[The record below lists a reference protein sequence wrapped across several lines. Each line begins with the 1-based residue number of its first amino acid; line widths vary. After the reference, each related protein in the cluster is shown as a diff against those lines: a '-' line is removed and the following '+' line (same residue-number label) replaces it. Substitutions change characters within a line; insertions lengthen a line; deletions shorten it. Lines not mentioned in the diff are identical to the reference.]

1 MRRSLPNLVRVFGI
15 VWCGLTLLCHSASA
29 APEPEKQDVTLNE
42 VIASPSHY
50 RDADM
55 SLEGLVGDARLAR
68 GPEGRTCSFALVSP
82 NSNMGLAILGADV
95 PEEGLYV
102 RVEGPLRLDPR
113 LNTPYIESPRVNVLH
128 ELPLWLRPTDHQ
140 SLAAL
145 GAILCATAACL
156 LLVSIRRSSSAAPSP
171 QRFSAL
177 ISTAVLPSRAE
188 TPAPANAAEDV
199 PPAPEG
205 SASDEGCEPEP
216 SDDAPLA
223 EETVSS
229 DPEAPVAGS
238 GVPAPSG
245 SAEGV
250 PAPGGSASD
259 EGCGTGTSDDAA
271 PTAETVSPRSKA
283 TEALSEEPPAV
294 PVGDPP
300 VPIVDMVLEV
310 VAGPDRG
317 KVFEAR
323 GPRVTIGRSEDR
335 DVPLTDEMVARHQ
348 ATLMRSNGAVLLCSE
363 VPGAVVC
370 LNSRPVR
377 QAEIAAYDV
386 IRMGCSELR
395 VIAPPSAA
403 EPGPSVPAQ

>member
-1 MRRSLPNLVRVFGI
+1 VRRSLPNLVRVFGI

-82 NSNMGLAILGADV
+82 NSNMGLAILGADA
-95 PEEGLYV
+95 PETGLYV

-113 LNTPYIESPRVNVLH
+113 LNTPYIESPRVTVLH
-128 ELPLWLRPTDHQ
+128 ELPLWLRPADHQ

-145 GAILCATAACL
+145 GAILCAMAACL
-156 LLVSIRRSSSAAPSP
+156 LLVSIRRPSSVAPSP
-171 QRFSAL
+171 ERFSAL
-177 ISTAVLPSRAE
+177 ISTAVLPPRAE
-188 TPAPANAAEDV
+188 TPAPATVAEYV
-199 PPAPEG
+199 APAPDTSIG
-205 SASDEGCEPEP
+205 DEGCEPGA
-216 SDDAPLA
+216 SDDDTPLTA
-223 EETVSS
+223 ETVSL
-229 DPEAPVAGS
+229 DPEALVAGS
-238 GVPAPSG
+238 EGPAPSG
-245 SAEGV
+245 PAEGV
-250 PAPGGSASD
+250 PARETSTGDESPEPTAS
-259 EGCGTGTSDDAA
+259 SDAA
-271 PTAETVSPRSKA
+271 PTAEA
-283 TEALSEEPPAV
+283 ESEEPPTV
-294 PVGDPP
+294 PDGDAS
-300 VPIVDMVLEV
+300 VPIVGMVLEV

-317 KVFEAR
+317 RVFEAR

-335 DVPLTDEMVARHQ
+335 DVPLTDELVARHQ
-348 ATLMRSNGAVLLCSE
+348 ATLTRSNGVVLLSSE

-377 QAEIAAYDV
+377 QAEIAAHDV

-395 VIAPPSAA
+395 LIASPSAA
-403 EPGPSVPAQ
+403 ELGPSVPAQ